1 MHYYQFNIGDYA
13 SHTRGLELMED
24 LAYRRII
31 DEYYLAERPL
41 NGRSTDVARLIGML
55 AHEKS
60 VEYVLGRFFTE
71 VDGTW
76 VHERIESEIKE
87 FKDKQKKNA
96 KAGKA
101 SAAARKNK
109 GLGTDAQQTFNGR
122 STTVQPTNNQ
132 EPITNNQSSSLR
144 SEDAP
149 AKRAV
154 VVKPVDVSEEV
165 WSAFKTVRKAKKA
178 PITDLAILGIRREAV
193 KAGIY
198 LEDALTVCC
207 ERGWAGFKAEWYTK
221 DASTPKAQSESFY
234 EREQRVKRERWEEM
248 TGRKSSAV
256 IDVTPSPLEISHEP
270 AN

>member
-60 VEYVLGRFFTE
+60 VEYVLGRFFKE

-76 VHERIESEIKE
+76 VHERIENEIAE
-87 FKDKQKKNA
+87 FKDKQKKSA

-109 GLGTDAQQTFNGR
+109 GLRTDAQQTFN
-122 STTVQPTNNQ
+122 QP
-132 EPITNNQSSSLR
+132 R
-144 SEDAP
+144 
-149 AKRAV
+149 
-154 VVKPVDVSEEV
+154 
-165 WSAFKTVRKAKKA
+165 
-178 PITDLAILGIRREAV
+178 
-193 KAGIY
+193 
-198 LEDALTVCC
+198 
-207 ERGWAGFKAEWYTK
+207 TK
-221 DASTPKAQSESFY
+221 N
-234 EREQRVKRERWEEM
+234 
-248 TGRKSSAV
+248 
-256 IDVTPSPLEISHEP
+256 H
-270 AN
+270 